1 MGTKSFLAVL
11 LLSGL
16 SLLGQTLGEITGQV
30 GDPSGAGVPNSV
42 VTLTNT
48 STNAVR
54 QTNSNEQGLYTFP
67 SVPPGIYNL
76 KVEHPGFK
84 TVTSNNVEVQVQ
96 QTVRLDLTLQ
106 VGQVS
111 ESIEVSASADLLQSE
126 NATVATMAKTKTIT
140 TLPLTALKSSNL
152 QPL

>member
-1 MGTKSFLAVL
+1 MQTKSLVGVL

-16 SLLGQTLGEITGQV
+16 PLLVQTLGEITGQV
-30 GDPSGAGVPNSV
+30 GDASHAAVTESL

-67 SVPPGIYNL
+67 SVPPGVYNM
-76 KVEHPGFK
+76 KIAHPGFK

-96 QTVRLDLTLQ
+96 QTVRLDFTLE
-106 VGQVS
+106 VGQVT
-111 ESIEVSASADLLQSE
+111 ESVQVEASADLLQS
-126 NATVATMAKTKTIT
+126 
-140 TLPLTALKSSNL
+140 SN
-152 QPL
+152 